1 VRGAYAKEL
10 KKAPEKLEKPE
21 IRREKMQNPVADEES
36 HQ

>member
-10 KKAPEKLEKPE
+10 KNAPEKLEKPE
-21 IRREKMQNPVADEES
+21 IRRKKMQKPVADEKS